1 MLLVVLSVSYL
12 SHRYLSSYMGIS
24 MSSGK
29 SFITYRTVMVLGQ
42 TAGGAT
48 SSAVNSNNV
57 VKSQSQDM

>member
-1 MLLVVLSVSYL
+1 
-12 SHRYLSSYMGIS
+12 